1 MANVGCWPKPTYDH
15 FGLKSAD
22 GLERKSVP
30 DTILTIEPALNR
42 LTSYNQLGQSG
53 WKRTLKRKL
62 PLALALNEVRN
73 G

>member
-1 MANVGCWPKPTYDH
+1 LAPQRTYDQ
-15 FGLKSAD
+15 FELKSAD

-30 DTILTIEPALNR
+30 DTILTIEPALDR